1 MTIAGVVNVLID
13 HPPAIEWKNL
23 TRPPHRPHNIPWGTI
38 DKHSFCFHVWNNDV
52 VFSRDLPIKLAIL
65 PTILI
70 ALAWVF
76 VLFLVINLRKSLQT
90 LKRKR
95 SAMRKFYYVLVWIV
109 ALVNLARTLMSLLW
123 QNTGSGA
130 QGNQTKD
137 KWPNAE
143 DVAIL
148 VLDMFSSCLMWTI
161 ETSVVVFL
169 LHGHI
174 QIWRKLLKR
183 VSIITLCLG
192 MIYITAQIITV
203 FVTLDRLS
211 PTSMPGGTFQFEE
224 DLRVYWISV
233 HSVNAGAYLFILLV
247 FVLPFC
253 KKKCFRA
260 PTKKIIYLYLSYLL
274 ILHIGGILGP
284 VLSWVLLL
292 DAGYCVSSAT
302 NIFYIASFSPL
313 LYYAF
318 LWDFFHTG
326 EDEEGETL
334 HSVPIYY
341 TPLLFYMRFLFS
353 FSYS

>member
-1 MTIAGVVNVLID
+1 M
-13 HPPAIEWKNL
+13 
-23 TRPPHRPHNIPWGTI
+23 
-38 DKHSFCFHVWNNDV
+38 
-52 VFSRDLPIKLAIL
+52 
-65 PTILI
+65 
-70 ALAWVF
+70 
-76 VLFLVINLRKSLQT
+76 
-90 LKRKR
+90 
-95 SAMRKFYYVLVWIV
+95 V
-109 ALVNLARTLMSLLW
+109 ALVNLARTLMSLVW

-130 QGNQTKD
+130 QGNQAKD

-174 QIWRKLLKR
+174 QVWRKLLKR

-192 MIYITAQIITV
+192 MIYISAQIITV

-233 HSVNAGAYLFILLV
+233 HAVNAGAYLFILLV
-247 FVLPFC
+247 FVSPFC

-260 PTKKIIYLYLSYLL
+260 PSASLFAFSSVASLNCHGISHTRPIAARKIIYLYLSYLL
-274 ILHIGGILGP
+274 ILHVGGILGP
-284 VLSWVLLL
+284 VLSWILFL

-318 LWDFFHTG
+318 LWDYFHTG

-341 TPLLFYMRFLFS
+341 TPINVQYDSLYS
-353 FSYS
+353 SGSYDN